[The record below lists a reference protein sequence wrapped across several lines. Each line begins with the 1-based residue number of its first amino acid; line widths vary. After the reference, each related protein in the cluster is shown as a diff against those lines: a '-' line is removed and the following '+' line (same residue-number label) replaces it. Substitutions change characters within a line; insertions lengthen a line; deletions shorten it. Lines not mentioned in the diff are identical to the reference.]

1 MEKLDGIEIYEGQ
14 IMITKEN
21 IDSIKKYET
30 EGRKIRQ
37 SIIKEFEK

>member
-37 SIIKEFEK
+37 PIIEEFEK